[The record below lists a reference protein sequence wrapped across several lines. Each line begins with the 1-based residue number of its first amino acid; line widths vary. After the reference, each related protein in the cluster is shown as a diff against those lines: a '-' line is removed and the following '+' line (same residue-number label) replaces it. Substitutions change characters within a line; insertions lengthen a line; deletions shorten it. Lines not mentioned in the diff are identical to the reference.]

1 MSTDEHRSTRINDAN
16 EHQRVSL
23 ASGAGRSGPRER
35 ASKGVR
41 GTKSPEEPDAVYSR
55 VTWRLLPF
63 LMLCYVVAYLDR
75 VNVGFARLQMLE
87 DLHFSEIVY
96 GLGAGMFFIGYF
108 FFEVPSNLLLHRVGA
123 RVWIARIM
131 ITWGMVSASFMFIR
145 TPASFYIL
153 RFILGIAEAGFFPGI
168 ILYLTYWY
176 PAERRARMV
185 ALFMAAPPLAGVFGG
200 PLSGWIMQSFAGKG
214 GLPGWQWLFLL
225 EAIPAI
231 IVGFAVLFYL
241 DNGIRSAKWLDD
253 HEKALLEERIAKDRA
268 AVSAHA
274 SLKDVFADRRLWRL
288 CVIYFCCVMGHYGLT
303 FWMPVLIQSAGVA
316 GTLRIGLFTAIPYS
330 GAVVAMF
337 LLGSS
342 ADLHRERRW
351 HTAVPMTVGA
361 IFLSLSAIAGT
372 HTTIAIMC
380 LTIAAGGVLSSGAL
394 FWSLPTA
401 FLGGVSAAAG
411 IAAINSVG
419 NLAGFVSPY
428 VVGWL
433 KDLTH
438 STEAGMF
445 AVSSVLIVGAA
456 AILTISPKLVNR

>member
-1 MSTDEHRSTRINDAN
+1 VAQDSSVQNDDRIYA
-16 EHQRVSL
+16 
-23 ASGAGRSGPRER
+23 
-35 ASKGVR
+35 K
-41 GTKSPEEPDAVYSR
+41 

-75 VNVGFARLQMLE
+75 VNVGFARLQMLS
-87 DLHFSEIVY
+87 DLHFSETVY

-108 FFEVPSNLLLHRVGA
+108 LFEVPSNLLLHRVGA
-123 RVWIARIM
+123 RLWIGRIM
-131 ITWGMVSASFMFIR
+131 ITWGLVSASFMFIR

-176 PAERRARMV
+176 PSERRARMV
-185 ALFMAAPPLAGVFGG
+185 AMFMAAPPLAGVFGG
-200 PLSGWIMQSFAGKG
+200 PLSGWIMQSFAGRN
-214 GLPGWQWLFLL
+214 GLDGWQWLFLL
-225 EAIPAI
+225 EAIPAL
-231 IVGFAVLFYL
+231 IVGLVVLVYL
-241 DNGIRSAKWLDD
+241 DNGIRSAKWLNDV
-253 HEKALLEERIAKDRA
+253 EKSLLEERIAGDRM

-274 SLKDVFADRRLWRL
+274 SLADVFADRRLWIL

-303 FWMPVLIQSAGVA
+303 FWMPVLIQSAGVT
-316 GTLRIGLFTAIPYS
+316 GTLRIGLFTAIPYT
-330 GAVVAMF
+330 GAVIAMIV
-337 LLGSS
+337 LGAS
-342 ADLHRERRW
+342 ADKRRERRW
-351 HTAVPMTVGA
+351 HAVIPMTIGA

-372 HTTIAIMC
+372 NTAIAVVC
-380 LTIAAGGVLSSGAL
+380 LTIAAAGVLSSGAM

-433 KDLTH
+433 KDATK

-445 AVSSVLIVGAA
+445 AVSAVLVVGACV
-456 AILTISPKLVNR
+456 ILTIPATLVNR

>member
-1 MSTDEHRSTRINDAN
+1 VPDKFTTQTA
-16 EHQRVSL
+16 
-23 ASGAGRSGPRER
+23 
-35 ASKGVR
+35 
-41 GTKSPEEPDAVYSR
+41 DAVYAR

-63 LMLCYVVAYLDR
+63 LILCYVVAYLDR

-87 DLHFSEIVY
+87 DLGFSEVVY
-96 GLGAGMFFIGYF
+96 GTGAGMFFIGYF

-131 ITWGMVSASFMFIR
+131 ITWGLVSACFMFIR
-145 TPASFYIL
+145 TPASFYAL
-153 RFILGIAEAGFFPGI
+153 RFILGVAEAGFFPGI
-168 ILYLTYWY
+168 ILYLTYWF

-200 PLSGWIMQSFAGKG
+200 PLSGWIMQSFAGTWG
-214 GLPGWQWLFLL
+214 MPGWQWLFFL

-231 IVGFAVLFYL
+231 VVGVIVLLYL
-241 DNGIRSAKWLDD
+241 DNGIQSAKWLDES
-253 HEKALLEERIAKDRA
+253 EKALLEERIEKDRV

-274 SLKDVFADRRLWRL
+274 SLSAVFADRRLWRL
-288 CVIYFCCVMGHYGLT
+288 CIIYFCCVMGHYGLT

-316 GTLRIGLFTAIPYS
+316 GTLRIGLFTAIPYT
-330 GAVVAMF
+330 GAVVAMI

-351 HTAVPMTVGA
+351 HTSVPMIVGA

-372 HTTIAIMC
+372 HTTLAIMC
-380 LTIAAGGVLSSGAL
+380 LTIAAAGVLSSGAL

-433 KDLTH
+433 KDQTQ

-445 AVSSVLIVGAA
+445 AVSAVLIVGAV